1 MNSCYQGLRLCIC
14 ILIYKLSDMKKI
26 AGLLL
31 IIFLFAGCTSSHII
45 STWKAENTRPGAY
58 QTIMVVA
65 LFNDST
71 RIYREKME
79 EHLVGDLKNMGFKAM
94 SSYQVFGPRAFDNM
108 TEDAVIAKL
117 KDKGVDAVITAVLLS
132 KEKESRYIPSHVYR
146 TPFAVNQRRF
156 YGYYN
161 TLNERIYSPEYY
173 VENSRYFWESNLY
186 DMTTKEL
193 IYSVQTESFDPAS
206 PAKLGHEYGKLIV
219 KNMQD
224 NGMLSAPSTLK

>member
-1 MNSCYQGLRLCIC
+1 
-14 ILIYKLSDMKKI
+14 MKKI
-26 AGLLL
+26 IGFVL
-31 IIFLFAGCTSSHII
+31 ITWMFAGCSTSHII
-45 STWKAENTRPGAY
+45 STWKAENAHTGSY
-58 QTIMVVA
+58 QTIMVVG

-79 EHLVGDLKNMGFKAM
+79 EHMVGDLKDLGYKAI
-94 SSYQVFGPRAFDNM
+94 SSYQLFGPRAFDNM
-108 TEDAVIAKL
+108 TEEAVIAKL

-161 TLNERIYSPEYY
+161 TLSERIYSPGYY
-173 VENSRYFWESNLY
+173 VEDTRYFWESNLY
-186 DMTTKEL
+186 DMASKEL

-206 PAKLGHEYGKLIV
+206 PAQLGHEYGKLIV
-219 KNMQD
+219 KNMQE
-224 NGMLSAPSTLK
+224 NGMLSAPSNFK